1 MKKLNDEAKNDL
13 TDDDEKK
20 KKKKR
25 SEKKSITTNEVSDDR
40 VVASAPMSEGYMGG
54 NGVFQDDC
62 PLLSAIEKRCR
73 GIDLLTGDT
82 HHNLLEAC
90 GAHQLCYLC
99 VSYSLYVGLVFI
111 PNNYFCLG
119 REIQRFNVIMD
130 ICTRFKT
137 HVDIVA
143 SAN

>member
-1 MKKLNDEAKNDL
+1 MKKVNDEAKNDL
-13 TDDDEKK
+13 TDEKK

-40 VVASAPMSEGYMGG
+40 VSLGNAPMSEGYMGG
-54 NGVFQDDC
+54 SVFQDDC
-62 PLLSAIEKRCR
+62 PLLSVIEKRCR

-99 VSYSLYVGLVFI
+99 VSHRHIAHYVGLNRTNSLFLLS
-111 PNNYFCLG
+111 P
-119 REIQRFNVIMD
+119 
-130 ICTRFKT
+130 
-137 HVDIVA
+137 
-143 SAN
+143 

>member
-13 TDDDEKK
+13 TDDDDKK

-40 VVASAPMSEGYMGG
+40 VAALVSAPMSEGYMGG

-99 VSYSLYVGLVFI
+99 VSCFTLFMWVSFSILIIIFALT
-111 PNNYFCLG
+111 G
-119 REIQRFNVIMD
+119 RFRDSM
-130 ICTRFKT
+130 
-137 HVDIVA
+137 
-143 SAN
+143 